1 MNILVVG
8 CGKVGSR
15 LAQMLSDEG
24 HDVSIVDNDEES
36 FDRLEAD
43 FGGYKTVGVP
53 IDQDV
58 LRSAGIEN
66 CDAVVAVS
74 PDDNV
79 NIMVSEVARKSFNIK
94 TVIARIY
101 DIERGDVFS
110 HFGLYTV
117 CPTNLTV
124 SSIISA
130 LNEEN
135 VTQKINI
142 GPRTI
147 TFAVE
152 EVTKALSGI
161 TTEDIELSDKQS
173 LYSVLHGDGTMEFYK
188 GDAILLKEGDK
199 VILSTLVD

>member
-1 MNILVVG
+1 MNVLIVG

-15 LAQMLSDEG
+15 LAEMLCAEG
-24 HDVSIVDNDEES
+24 HDVSIVDSDEES
-36 FDRLEAD
+36 FDRLDAD
-43 FGGYKTVGVP
+43 FSGYKTVGVP

-66 CDAVVAVS
+66 CDAVVSVS

-79 NIMVSEVARKSFNIK
+79 NIMVSEVARKNFGIK

-124 SSIISA
+124 SSIVSA

-135 VTQKINI
+135 SVKKMNI
-142 GPRTI
+142 GPRTV
-147 TFAVE
+147 TFVTE
-152 EVTKALSGI
+152 DVTKALSGI
-161 TTEDIELSDKQS
+161 TTEDIELTEKQS
-173 LYSVLHGDGTMEFYK
+173 LYAVLHEDGSMEFCK
-188 GDAILLKEGDK
+188 GAAIVLKEGDK